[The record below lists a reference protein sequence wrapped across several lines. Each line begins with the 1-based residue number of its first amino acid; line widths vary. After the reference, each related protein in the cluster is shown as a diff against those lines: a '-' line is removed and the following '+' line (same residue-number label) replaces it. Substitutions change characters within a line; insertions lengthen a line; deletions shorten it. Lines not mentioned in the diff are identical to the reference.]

1 MLSVPVSVLDL
12 STVSQGQSSSDALGA
27 TIALARHAD
36 ELGLTRFWTAEHH
49 NMPEVAATSPA
60 VMIAALGANTR
71 RIRIGS
77 GGVMLPNHS
86 PYVVAEQFAALEGLY
101 PGRIDLGLGRAPGT
115 DQVTAWALRRS
126 LAGDGVD
133 DFEENIG
140 LIRAWLSP
148 GGVATGAGRQLAATP
163 AAASYPDVWLLGS
176 SDYAARLA
184 GKLGLRYCYAAHF
197 GQLDPAGVLQ
207 LYRDSFRPS
216 HGLEEPYGMLCTSA
230 IVADTDARAQYL
242 AGPARV
248 RWVGMR
254 SGRREAVP
262 TPEAAARELG
272 PDAASIPAVK
282 HVGTPDRVRA
292 ELEALVQ
299 DAGAN
304 ELMVTATT
312 YDLATR
318 IETLEALAG

>member
-12 STVSQGQSSSDALGA
+12 STVSQGQTSADALAA
-27 TIALARHAD
+27 TIALAKRAD
-36 ELGLTRFWTAEHH
+36 ELGYSRFWTAEHH

-60 VMIAALGANTR
+60 VMIAALGAHTS
-71 RIRIGS
+71 RIRVGS

-86 PYVVAEQFAALEGLY
+86 PYVVAEQFAALEALY
-101 PGRIDLGLGRAPGT
+101 PNRVDLGLGRAPGT
-115 DQVTAWALRRS
+115 DQVTAWALRRA

-133 DFEENIG
+133 DFEDNVG

-148 GGVATGAGRQLAATP
+148 QGVATGAGRQLAATP

-184 GKLGLRYCYAAHF
+184 GRLGLRYCYAAHF

-207 LYRDSFRPS
+207 LYRDSFVP
-216 HGLEEPYGMLCTSA
+216 GDLAQPYAMVCTSA
-230 IVADTDARAQYL
+230 IVAGSDAEAQYL

-248 RWVGMR
+248 RWLGMR

-262 TPEAAARELG
+262 SPEAAARELG
-272 PDAASIPAVK
+272 ADAASIPAVK
-282 HVGTPDRVRA
+282 HVGTPERVRH
-292 ELEALVQ
+292 ELEALIE
-299 DAGAN
+299 DAGVQ
-304 ELMVTATT
+304 EVMVTSTT
-312 YDLATR
+312 YDLSTKLD
-318 IETLEALAG
+318 TLAALAA